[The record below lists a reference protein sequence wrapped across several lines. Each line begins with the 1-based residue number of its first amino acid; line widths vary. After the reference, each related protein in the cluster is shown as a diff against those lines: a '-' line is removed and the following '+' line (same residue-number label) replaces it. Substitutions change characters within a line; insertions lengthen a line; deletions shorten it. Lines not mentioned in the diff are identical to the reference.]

1 MPQRLAEQVSDF
13 ASDRPAS
20 DDLLLR
26 QTQKALI
33 APRVRNAIF
42 ALMIF
47 GLISLSVAIKDSLT
61 ARALVSVLFLGFL
74 CAALKMLSEGK
85 VRKAVILAVGV
96 LLAALASAL
105 WDGHGLRDSVAL
117 ALTLPIILTG
127 MAANRRAI
135 LLTTGITLAIVLVV
149 GVAELAGWKPHRPIG
164 VTGSAMIMYV
174 TILSTLG
181 IVMAIISREF
191 RQMIEVMTRQIR
203 QLRAMNQQDALT
215 GLFNRSAIEEQ
226 LPAQLDV
233 ARSSGSQVALL
244 HLNIDNFKAVN
255 DSLGHELGDAYLRHV
270 GKLIKPLTGA
280 GVHAARL
287 SGDEFVII
295 AESIQG
301 SEDIAALANRLRDAL
316 AKPWTVSEVQVVTT
330 CSMGVA
336 LFPGDGSDFPAL
348 MKNADIAM
356 RHAKQ
361 AGGNT
366 FKLFREEM
374 NSEMLAHLHV
384 ISGLRA
390 ALVGRE
396 FYLQYQPQIE
406 IATGRMV
413 GAEALIRWRHP
424 RLGLIPPGQFI
435 PAAERSGL
443 IIEIGEWVLQ
453 EACRQLRVWEDAGM
467 RGVVLAVN
475 LSPVQFRRD
484 NIEQL
489 VINTL
494 ELHGIDPRH
503 IELEITESMLMGEK
517 ENFAQMLRR
526 MGDLGLKFAID
537 DFGTGYS
544 NLAYLRQFAVDRLK
558 IDRSFVHNVARDDH
572 NHALVKAITEI
583 GKSLSL
589 EIVAEGVEDAETL
602 DALLALGCHIGQ
614 GWHWAKAMS
623 PDELFAYWQANS

>member
-1 MPQRLAEQVSDF
+1 MERLIEAD
-13 ASDRPAS
+13 PAVRYVTATQFL
-20 DDLLLR
+20 DDLTAITPPGTA
-26 QTQKALI
+26 QLI
-33 APRVRNAIF
+33 LGRV
-42 ALMIF
+42 
-47 GLISLSVAIKDSLT
+47 V
-61 ARALVSVLFLGFL
+61 
-74 CAALKMLSEGK
+74 
-85 VRKAVILAVGV
+85 
-96 LLAALASAL
+96 SAL
-105 WDGHGLRDSVAL
+105 
-117 ALTLPIILTG
+117 
-127 MAANRRAI
+127 
-135 LLTTGITLAIVLVV
+135 
-149 GVAELAGWKPHRPIG
+149 
-164 VTGSAMIMYV
+164 
-174 TILSTLG
+174 
-181 IVMAIISREF
+181 
-191 RQMIEVMTRQIR
+191 
-203 QLRAMNQQDALT
+203 QDHP
-215 GLFNRSAIEEQ
+215 SDE
-226 LPAQLDV
+226 
-233 ARSSGSQVALL
+233 
-244 HLNIDNFKAVN
+244 
-255 DSLGHELGDAYLRHV
+255 
-270 GKLIKPLTGA
+270 GA
-280 GVHAARL
+280 
-287 SGDEFVII
+287 S
-295 AESIQG
+295 
-301 SEDIAALANRLRDAL
+301 LRDAL